1 MAIPNSL
8 SKLIH
13 ITNVELKKG
22 FNNRA
27 VFGGIEKYTNQW
39 ISEAHEDKIPDG
51 LIEEIS
57 QYLLNYS
64 NPDLSQR
71 KIILRMIREAIKQYL
86 NNRGYPENMPNPNP
100 EPDGIHPVEEHP
112 TNYFPK
118 NTRGGLSEVHTS
130 QSQNSEKK
138 SGLDAP
144 ITVMKGI
151 GPAKS
156 KNLKTLGI
164 NTIEDLLHY
173 YPRRY
178 DDYSQ
183 LKPIN
188 RLTYQEEI
196 TVIGSIYKAEFFPA
210 VGRKKGRIEAIVTDG
225 TGFLRVNWYPG
236 KYSGFLI
243 NKLKPNLSIVLSGKI
258 DVFHGRLVMNS
269 PEWEPLDKNHLNTN
283 RIVPVYPLTA
293 GITQRNIRD
302 LTFQIVSY
310 WSEKI
315 QDFLPHDIKNAVQ
328 LLDLDKALQQVH
340 YPDNMETLQRSQF
353 RLAFD
358 EIFLLQLG
366 VLKQKSYWKSK
377 PAEKFSHL

>member
-1 MAIPNSL
+1 MTGDHL
-8 SKLIH
+8 S
-13 ITNVELKKG
+13 
-22 FNNRA
+22 
-27 VFGGIEKYTNQW
+27 
-39 ISEAHEDKIPDG
+39 DG
-51 LIEEIS
+51 H
-57 QYLLNYS
+57 
-64 NPDLSQR
+64 
-71 KIILRMIREAIKQYL
+71 K
-86 NNRGYPENMPNPNP
+86 
-100 EPDGIHPVEEHP
+100 
-112 TNYFPK
+112 
-118 NTRGGLSEVHTS
+118 S
-130 QSQNSEKK
+130 QSRKLDIK
-138 SGLDAP
+138 TGLGAP

-151 GPAKS
+151 GPSKS

-164 NTIEDLLHY
+164 HTIEDLLHY

-196 TVIGSIYKAEFFPA
+196 TVIGSIYKAEYFPA

-225 TGFLRVNWYPG
+225 TGFLRINWYPG
-236 KYSGFLI
+236 KYANFLL

-269 PEWEPLDKNHLNTN
+269 PEWEPLDKDHLNTN

-293 GITQRNIRD
+293 GISQRNIRD

-310 WSEKI
+310 WADKI
-315 QDFLPHDIKNAVQ
+315 RDFLPEGIKQDVH
-328 LLDLDKALQQVH
+328 LMDLDKAIQQVH
-340 YPDNMETLQRSQF
+340 YPDNMETLKRSQF

-366 VLKQKSYWKSK
+366 VLRQKSYWKSK
-377 PAEKFSHL
+377 PAEKFPSSEIDIEKFIQILPFELTKAQRRVLMDVRSDLVSGTPMNRLIQGDVGSGKTIIAAITSMIVNSHGGQSAIMAPTSILAEQHFRTFSSHISWKKFYRCSII